1 MVTDIRESETK
12 RHKSR
17 GRKGIGGGREDSSPN
32 DFFIIEYIL
41 QQYKPACELCEVNT
55 KGIWETAKVFI
66 FIECSS
72 ERGCW
77 RGRKMWIML
86 PELLCGQGP
95 VFCASSARCGA
106 LCSSPWQLSHLL
118 RGCCSSSWSSC
129 WQELAQLPL
138 IGISKEISQVWNYL
152 KKWKI

>member
-55 KGIWETAKVFI
+55 KGIWETAKTCFH
-66 FIECSS
+66 FY
-72 ERGCW
+72 RMFL
-77 RGRKMWIML
+77 RKR
-86 PELLCGQGP
+86 LLEG
-95 VFCASSARCGA
+95 
-106 LCSSPWQLSHLL
+106 
-118 RGCCSSSWSSC
+118 
-129 WQELAQLPL
+129 
-138 IGISKEISQVWNYL
+138 KEDVNYVA
-152 KKWKI
+152 